1 MNFKLSSIDDS
12 GNQQL
17 NEDLYLKYNLQEM
30 NAEVL
35 IQKYPQASKNMKK
48 LIRNIFKERGF
59 NQNEIEVLFIRLKSN
74 KYANSTVD
82 TIGI

>member
-1 MNFKLSSIDDS
+1 MFSRRNMNPKLSSIDDS
-12 GNQQL
+12 ENQQL

-59 NQNEIEVLFIRLKSN
+59 NQNEIEVLFIRLK
-74 KYANSTVD
+74 
-82 TIGI
+82 

>member
-1 MNFKLSSIDDS
+1 MNPKLSFIDDS
-12 GNQQL
+12 ENQQL

-59 NQNEIEVLFIRLKSN
+59 NQNEIEVLFIRLK
-74 KYANSTVD
+74 
-82 TIGI
+82 

>member
-1 MNFKLSSIDDS
+1 MNLKLSSIDDS

-59 NQNEIEVLFIRLKSN
+59 NKNEIEVLFIRLK
-74 KYANSTVD
+74 
-82 TIGI
+82 

>member
-1 MNFKLSSIDDS
+1 MNPKLSSIDDCE
-12 GNQQL
+12 NQQL

-59 NQNEIEVLFIRLKSN
+59 NQNEIEVLFIRLK
-74 KYANSTVD
+74 
-82 TIGI
+82 

>member
-1 MNFKLSSIDDS
+1 MNPKLSSIDDS
-12 GNQQL
+12 ENQQL

-59 NQNEIEVLFIRLKSN
+59 NQNEIEVLFIRLK
-74 KYANSTVD
+74 
-82 TIGI
+82 

>member
-1 MNFKLSSIDDS
+1 MFSRRNMNFKLSSIDDS
-12 GNQQL
+12 ENQQL
-17 NEDLYLKYNLQEM
+17 NEDLYLKYNLQEK

-59 NQNEIEVLFIRLKSN
+59 NQNEIEVLFIRLK
-74 KYANSTVD
+74 
-82 TIGI
+82 

>member
-1 MNFKLSSIDDS
+1 MFSRRNMNPKLSSIDDS
-12 GNQQL
+12 ENQQL

-48 LIRNIFKERGF
+48 LIRNIFKERRF
-59 NQNEIEVLFIRLKSN
+59 NKNEIEVLFIRLK
-74 KYANSTVD
+74 
-82 TIGI
+82 

>member
-1 MNFKLSSIDDS
+1 MFSRRNMNPKLSSIDDS
-12 GNQQL
+12 ENQQL

-48 LIRNIFKERGF
+48 IIRNIFKVRRF
-59 NQNEIEVLFIRLKSN
+59 NKNEIEVLFIRLK
-74 KYANSTVD
+74 
-82 TIGI
+82 

>member
-1 MNFKLSSIDDS
+1 MFSRRNMNPKLSSIDDS
-12 GNQQL
+12 ENQQL

-59 NQNEIEVLFIRLKSN
+59 NRSEIDHILKSL
-74 KYANSTVD
+74 K
-82 TIGI
+82 

>member
-1 MNFKLSSIDDS
+1 MNPKLSSIDDS
-12 GNQQL
+12 ENQQL

-59 NQNEIEVLFIRLKSN
+59 NKNEIEVLFIRLK
-74 KYANSTVD
+74 
-82 TIGI
+82 

>member
-1 MNFKLSSIDDS
+1 MFSRRNMNPKLSSIDDS

-59 NQNEIEVLFIRLKSN
+59 NKNEIEVLFIRLK
-74 KYANSTVD
+74 
-82 TIGI
+82 

>member
-59 NQNEIEVLFIRLKSN
+59 NQNEIEVLFIRLK
-74 KYANSTVD
+74 
-82 TIGI
+82 

>member
-1 MNFKLSSIDDS
+1 MNPKLSSIDDS
-12 GNQQL
+12 ENQQL

-48 LIRNIFKERGF
+48 LIRNIFKERSF
-59 NQNEIEVLFIRLKSN
+59 NQNEIEVLFIRLK
-74 KYANSTVD
+74 
-82 TIGI
+82 

>member
-1 MNFKLSSIDDS
+1 MFSRRNMNPKLSSIDDS
-12 GNQQL
+12 ENQQL

-48 LIRNIFKERGF
+48 LIRNIFKERSF
-59 NQNEIEVLFIRLKSN
+59 NQNEIEVLFIRLK
-74 KYANSTVD
+74 
-82 TIGI
+82 

>member
-1 MNFKLSSIDDS
+1 MFSRRNMNFKLSSIDDS

-59 NQNEIEVLFIRLKSN
+59 NKNEIEVLFIRLK
-74 KYANSTVD
+74 
-82 TIGI
+82 

>member
-1 MNFKLSSIDDS
+1 MFSRRNMNPKLSSIDDCE
-12 GNQQL
+12 NQQL

-59 NQNEIEVLFIRLKSN
+59 NQNEIEVLFIRLK
-74 KYANSTVD
+74 
-82 TIGI
+82 

>member
-1 MNFKLSSIDDS
+1 MFSRRNMNPKLSSIDDS
-12 GNQQL
+12 ENQQL

-59 NQNEIEVLFIRLKSN
+59 NKNEIEVLFIRLK
-74 KYANSTVD
+74 
-82 TIGI
+82 

>member
-1 MNFKLSSIDDS
+1 MFSRRNMNFKLSSIDDS

-59 NQNEIEVLFIRLKSN
+59 NQNEIEVLFIRLK
-74 KYANSTVD
+74 
-82 TIGI
+82 

>member
-1 MNFKLSSIDDS
+1 MNPKLSSIDNS
-12 GNQQL
+12 ENQQL

-59 NQNEIEVLFIRLKSN
+59 NQNEIEVLFIRLK
-74 KYANSTVD
+74 
-82 TIGI
+82 